1 MRSDTNNFRELFLND
16 VPMMDARAPV
26 EFAKGAFP
34 GVVNLPLMD
43 DVERQK
49 VGTCYKQ
56 HGQQAALELG
66 HRLVSGKIKA
76 ERIQAW
82 ADFAHNNPQGYIYC
96 FRGGLRSQLVQQ
108 WLKTEAGID
117 YPRVTGGYKAMR
129 HFLLDTLEHAAAHDD
144 FVLVGGM
151 TGTGKTEVL
160 ARLDH
165 SVDLEK
171 IANHRGSS
179 FGKRATPQ
187 PAQIDFENAL
197 AIRLLK
203 LQHAGVRQFV
213 LEDEARLVGRC
224 SIPLPLFHGMQHYPL
239 VWLEDSIDGRVER
252 ILKDYVID
260 LCAEF
265 VAEEGEEG
273 FTAFAERLRQSL
285 VNISKRLGGESYK
298 QLAEVMEQALAEQAA
313 TGSVDLHRG
322 WIEALLKQYYDP
334 MYAYQ
339 RESKASRI
347 EFAGEQDAVV
357 EFLRERAADSTMERC
372 SDEKPDLFDRT
383 GAGPDRL
390 RRENRLSR

>member
-1 MRSDTNNFRELFLND
+1 MRGDTDNFAELFLND

-34 GVVNLPLMD
+34 GVVNLPLMND
-43 DVERQK
+43 LERQK

-56 HGQQAALELG
+56 QGQEAAIELG
-66 HRLVSGKIKA
+66 HRLVSGQVKA

-82 ADFAHNNPQGYIYC
+82 ADFARNNPQGYVYC

-129 HFLLDTLEHAAAHDD
+129 HFLLETIERAAAHDN

-160 ARLDH
+160 ARLEDG
-165 SVDLEK
+165 VDLEG

-187 PAQIDFENAL
+187 PVQIDFENAL

-203 LQHAGVRQFV
+203 MQKAGARQFV

-224 SIPLPLFHGMQHYPL
+224 SIPLPLFQGMQHYPL
-239 VWLEDSIDGRVER
+239 VWLEDSFEGRVDR

-265 VAEEGEEG
+265 TTEFGDEG
-273 FTAFAERLRQSL
+273 FTAFAERLQQSL
-285 VNISKRLGGESYK
+285 VNISKRLGG
-298 QLAEVMEQALAEQAA
+298 
-313 TGSVDLHRG
+313 
-322 WIEALLKQYYDP
+322 
-334 MYAYQ
+334 
-339 RESKASRI
+339 
-347 EFAGEQDAVV
+347 
-357 EFLRERAADSTMERC
+357 
-372 SDEKPDLFDRT
+372 
-383 GAGPDRL
+383 
-390 RRENRLSR
+390 

>member
-1 MRSDTNNFRELFLND
+1 MRGDTDNFAELFLND

-34 GVVNLPLMD
+34 GVVNLPLMND
-43 DVERQK
+43 LERQK

-56 HGQQAALELG
+56 HGQQAAIELG
-66 HRLVSGKIKA
+66 HRLVSGQVKA

-82 ADFAHNNPQGYIYC
+82 ADFARNNPQGYIYC

-129 HFLLDTLEHAAAHDD
+129 HFLLESIEHAAAHDN

-160 ARLDH
+160 ARLDDG
-165 SVDLEK
+165 VDLEG

-187 PAQIDFENAL
+187 PVQIDFENAL

-203 LQHAGVRQFV
+203 MQKAGARQFV

-224 SIPLPLFHGMQHYPL
+224 SIPLPLFQGMQHYPL
-239 VWLEDSIDGRVER
+239 VWLEDSFDGRVDR

-265 VAEEGEEG
+265 TVEHGAEG
-273 FTAFAERLRQSL
+273 FTAFAERLQQSL
-285 VNISKRLGGESYK
+285 VNISRRLGGECYTR
-298 QLAEVMEQALAEQAA
+298 LAAVMNQALAEQAS
-313 TGSVDLHRG
+313 TGSVDLHRE
-322 WIEALLKQYYDP
+322 WIETLLRQYYDP

-339 RESKASRI
+339 RESKAARI

-357 EFLRERAADSTMERC
+357 EFLRERAAVQQ
-372 SDEKPDLFDRT
+372 
-383 GAGPDRL
+383 
-390 RRENRLSR
+390 N